1 MYALNL
7 NRVLEFFS
15 RIWVVPR
22 KNDFRPLQIF
32 CEGFFNEKKVIILET
47 KVISVFAG
55 LGKTYVGK
63 KYKNVC
69 DLQSSPYRYDYS
81 NVNSNDYERLKYT
94 EEKNV
99 NPEWPN
105 NYVKAIKSAMEN
117 YEVVLVPSNED
128 VRTLLIENNIPFIFI
143 LPDLNSREI
152 LLERYKERN
161 NNEKLIKEVM
171 EYFDNWSREQKDY
184 SYPIYILEKN
194 KYLENLLINLK
205 ILKEES

>member
-1 MYALNL
+1 M
-7 NRVLEFFS
+7 F
-15 RIWVVPR
+15 
-22 KNDFRPLQIF
+22 FRPLQIF
-32 CEGFFNEKKVIILET
+32 CKGFFNEKKVIILET

-63 KYKNVC
+63 KYENVC

-81 NVNSNDYERLKYT
+81 DVNSNDYERLKYT

-143 LPDLNSREI
+143 LPDLNSREV

-161 NNEKLIKEVM
+161 NNEKLRKEVM

-184 SYPIYILEKN
+184 PYPIYVLEKN
-194 KYLENLLINLK
+194 KYLENLLIDLK
-205 ILKEES
+205 ILKEEIE